1 MIQYKIDMIQM
12 CIFKKARI
20 EEKSRLA
27 VRIDIEDREIVFS
40 DDTEYIKTQLK
51 SLQLAAKSCS

>member
-40 DDTEYIKTQLK
+40 DDTEYIKT
-51 SLQLAAKSCS
+51 